1 MWKRLVAVVWMA
13 FFAGLTGGCGGG
25 GAEGT
30 QTLTPPA
37 APSSSSLQPQAPS
50 LEAILAGEHRS
61 AGNKARDTWRHPRET
76 LEFFGLR
83 PEMSVIEIWP
93 GAGWY
98 TEILAPYL
106 RERGRYI
113 AAHWDPEGEPEFL
126 RNSVRTY
133 REKLAARPDLYDRVQ
148 IVVLAPPAQTAM
160 VEPESVDMVL
170 TFRNIHN
177 WMANGQAQSVFDAMY
192 RVLKP
197 GGVLGVVEHRAR
209 SDQPQ
214 DPLARSGYVREDH
227 AIGLA
232 SRAGFVLEAQS
243 AVNANA
249 ADTRDHPGGVWALP
263 PTLRHGAQDRD
274 RYLGIGESDR
284 FTLRFRK
291 PGSAAGV
298 GEGAVPATDE
308 SDAEVATLTL

>member
-1 MWKRLVAVVWMA
+1 MWKRLVAVVWTVL
-13 FFAGLTGGCGGG
+13 FAGLAGGCGGD
-25 GAEGT
+25 GADGT
-30 QTLTPPA
+30 QALTPPA
-37 APSSSSLQPQAPS
+37 ELQASSLQAQSPS
-50 LEAILAGEHRS
+50 LEAILAGDHRS
-61 AGNKARDTWRHPRET
+61 AGNRARDTWRHPRET

-106 RERGRYI
+106 RGRGRYI
-113 AAHWDPEGEPEFL
+113 AAHWDPEGRPEFL
-126 RNSVRTY
+126 RNTVRAY
-133 REKLAARPDLYDRVQ
+133 REKLSARPDLYDRVQ
-148 IVVLAPPAQTAM
+148 MVVLAPPAQTAM

-177 WMANGQAQSVFDAMY
+177 WMANGQAQAVFDAMY

-209 SDQPQ
+209 SDEPQ
-214 DPLARSGYVREDH
+214 DPHARSGYVREDH
-227 AIGLA
+227 VIGLA
-232 SRAGFVLEAQS
+232 GQAGFVLEARS
-243 AVNANA
+243 EVNANP

-263 PTLRHGAQDRD
+263 PTLRHGEQDRE

-308 SDAEVATLTL
+308 PDAGVATLML